1 MPVMRNTRKADEV
14 LKNEIAKGYVQWTDN
29 RQEIELDV
37 RPLELAKIAVVVKGE
52 KVRLIHDMRRNGT
65 NSKVTCASAGEGHH
79 RGGHGVV
86 GTEEQP

>member
-1 MPVMRNTRKADEV
+1 M
-14 LKNEIAKGYVQWTDN
+14 LKNEIAKGYVQWADN
-29 RQEIELDV
+29 RQEIEQDV
-37 RPLELAKIAVVVKGE
+37 GPFELVKIAVVVKGE

-65 NSKVTCASAGEGHH
+65 NSKVTFEERAGEGHH